1 MRNWQNILR
10 VALERNRWSLDEVMQ
25 PEHWWAADIWA
36 ISSIREH
43 HGLRL
48 YVTFIVDPAHLR
60 PHERTAVV
68 EIAFTQEPL
77 SDWHAEGAIVT
88 LRPRD
93 RNYPTQ
99 IDAAMIRIDEY
110 RKQIARGA
118 EPGAPPNGGPA
129 EPLGNS
135 GVGGGP
141 PSVS

>member
-10 VALERNRWSLDEVMQ
+10 VALERNHWSFDKVLQ
-25 PEHWWAADIWA
+25 PDHWWAADIWE
-36 ISSIREH
+36 ISSSREQ

-48 YVTFIVDPAHLR
+48 YVTFIVDPGSIRSHDLR
-60 PHERTAVV
+60 AVV
-68 EIAFTQEPL
+68 EITFTHDLL

-110 RKQIARGA
+110 RKQRAKSA
-118 EPGAPPNGGPA
+118 EPAAAPNDGPA
-129 EPLGNS
+129 MPPDNS
-135 GVGGGP
+135 GASGGS